1 MKLLLLTLYYP
12 PEIGAPQA
20 RLSELA
26 TGLKARGF
34 EVQVLTALPSY
45 PKGKIFP
52 DYRGLWKKETISDI
66 PVFRTWVFPTQKT
79 AMLPRLA
86 NYFSFVL
93 SSLFFGIWGFKKV
106 DFILTESPPLF
117 LGITGYLLSRLKR
130 AKWIFN
136 ISDLWPESA
145 VRLGA
150 VKPGWALTLS
160 EKLEAFIYRKA
171 WLVTGQTKTTINCI
185 NARFPEVKLFH
196 LSNGVDTV
204 RFNPKNFRPE
214 IRKSFSPHGDLIF
227 FYGGLHGLAQGLSQ
241 ILYCAK
247 GAPEGIRFVF
257 IGDGPEKSLLI
268 KLAQELELTNI
279 EFHDAVASEK
289 MPEILASVDV
299 CLIPLKTTL
308 PGAVPSKLYEAMAS
322 AKPVI
327 LIADGEPAEIV
338 TSAKVGLAVSPGDGQ
353 ALMNAIKQLSADEKL
368 RTQFGENGRRTA
380 IKLYNRANI
389 TEAFAKYIINKA

>member
-1 MKLLLLTLYYP
+1 
-12 PEIGAPQA
+12 
-20 RLSELA
+20 
-26 TGLKARGF
+26 
-34 EVQVLTALPSY
+34 
-45 PKGKIFP
+45 
-52 DYRGLWKKETISDI
+52 
-66 PVFRTWVFPTQKT
+66 
-79 AMLPRLA
+79 
-86 NYFSFVL
+86 
-93 SSLFFGIWGFKKV
+93 V

-322 AKPVI
+322 AKPAI

-368 RTQFGENGRRTA
+368 RTQFGENGRRNSDQA
-380 IKLYNRANI
+380 I
-389 TEAFAKYIINKA
+389 